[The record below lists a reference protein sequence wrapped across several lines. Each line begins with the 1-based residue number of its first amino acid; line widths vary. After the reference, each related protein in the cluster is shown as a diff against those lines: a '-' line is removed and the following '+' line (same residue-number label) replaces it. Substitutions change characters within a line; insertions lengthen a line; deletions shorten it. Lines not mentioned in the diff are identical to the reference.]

1 MLCNATDRNISL
13 NSLWNEA
20 ATRSTGFYPR
30 PNTDTPGISFL
41 SVAIPTNLKGIFLLS
56 LYMYVLVL
64 QF

>member
-1 MLCNATDRNISL
+1 MDRNISVE
-13 NSLWNEA
+13 SLCNGA
-20 ATRSTGFYPR
+20 ATRSTGFYSCSH
-30 PNTDTPGISFL
+30 TDTPGVSFL

>member
-1 MLCNATDRNISL
+1 MNRNISVK
-13 NSLWNEA
+13 SLCNGA
-20 ATRSTGFYPR
+20 ATRSTGFYPH

-41 SVAIPTNLKGIFLLS
+41 SVTIPTNLKGIFLLS

>member
-1 MLCNATDRNISL
+1 MLCNAMDRNISVK
-13 NSLWNEA
+13 SLWNGA
-20 ATRSTGFYPR
+20 ATRSTGFYSCSH
-30 PNTDTPGISFL
+30 TDTPGVSFL

>member
-1 MLCNATDRNISL
+1 MLCNAMDRNISL
-13 NSLWNEA
+13 KSLCNGA

-30 PNTDTPGISFL
+30 PYTDTPGISFL

-56 LYMYVLVL
+56 LYMYVPVL